1 MYIRVTGTPN
11 SPRRAVKVVE
21 SIRDG
26 FTVRQVIVKHIGIAS
41 DESEIDK
48 LKQLGQEFIAH
59 EQLRRE
65 KSTGQLSLFGDE
77 TPQERLDAIQNQP
90 AKKRGRKPL
99 TNLED
104 LTDNDT
110 VILKNLV
117 EEQRII
123 DGLHEIGGHIFSK
136 LGYDKILSGKKNV
149 ELLRDIVLMRI
160 ANPGSKF
167 KAQRLLAN
175 RFARA
180 HDLDAIYR
188 MMDKL
193 FPKIGEIK
201 AKTFQRAQELIPES
215 IDILFFD
222 CTTLYFESTDTDD
235 LRRFGYSKDH
245 RFNTTQVVLAMAT
258 NSDGLPLGYEL
269 FEGNKAEVGTLL
281 ACLDSWKKQFNIGT
295 VCFVAD
301 RAMMSEA
308 NLAAL
313 DAQGYQYVVAAKLRS
328 MSGELKSEILSET
341 NYNATQLGDELAWTG
356 EFSYKDRRLVVSYKK
371 SRARRDAIQR
381 KQVLNKINKT
391 LGSEGSTQKL
401 ITNQG
406 VKKYTKTGESKT
418 ILDEVKIAE
427 DMAWDGLHGVITNIK
442 DASHATII
450 SRYARLWKIEE
461 SFRLNKHTL
470 SMRPIFHFKT
480 ERIHTHIAICY
491 MAFAV
496 LRHMEYIV
504 NLTQKISPQ
513 FILEEL
519 MEVQSSILKDTVTG
533 KQYRMPG
540 RFSQTASKI
549 YKAFNIVKDR
559 NIKAIVTK

>member
-1 MYIRVTGTPN
+1 MFIRVTGTPN

-21 SIRDG
+21 SMREG
-26 FTVRQVIVKHIGIAS
+26 FRVKQVIVQHIGIAS

-65 KSTGQLSLFGDE
+65 KATGQISLFGEEAPKD
-77 TPQERLDAIQNQP
+77 RLEAIQNQP

-99 TNLED
+99 TKLEE
-104 LTDNDT
+104 LAENDT
-110 VILKNLV
+110 VTLKNLV

-123 DGLHEIGGHIFSK
+123 DGLHEIGGHVFSQ
-136 LGYDKILSGKKNV
+136 LGYDQIFPGKKDV
-149 ELLRDIVLMRI
+149 DLLCDIVLMRI

-167 KAQRLLAN
+167 KAQRFLSN
-175 RFARA
+175 RFART

-201 AKTFQRAQELIPES
+201 AKTFQRAQTLIPET

-222 CTTLYFESTDTDD
+222 CTTLYFESTDTDE

-245 RFNTTQVVLAMAT
+245 RFNTTQVVLALAT
-258 NSDGLPLGYEL
+258 NRDGLPLGYEL

-281 ACLDSWKKQFNIGT
+281 SCLDSWKKQFDIGS

-301 RAMMSEA
+301 RAMMSET
-308 NLAAL
+308 NLSQL
-313 DAQGYQYVVAAKLRS
+313 DAQGCQYVVAAKLRS
-328 MSGELKSEILSET
+328 MSDELKSEILAEHH
-341 NYNATQLGDELAWTG
+341 YNTALIGDELAWTG
-356 EFSYKDRRLVVSYKK
+356 EFSYKKRRLIVSYKK
-371 SRARRDAIQR
+371 SRAKRDANLREQI
-381 KQVLNKINKT
+381 LNKINKT
-391 LGSEGSTQKL
+391 LGAEGDTQKL
-401 ITNQG
+401 ITNKG
-406 VKKYTKTGESKT
+406 VKKYTKSEESIT
-418 ILDEVKIAE
+418 ALDEVKIAE

-442 DASHATII
+442 EASHATII
-450 SRYARLWKIEE
+450 SRYSRLWKIEE

-480 ERIHTHIAICY
+480 ERIHAHIAICY

-504 NLTQKISPQ
+504 NLTQKITPQ

-519 MEVQSSILKDTVTG
+519 MEVQSSILKDIVTG

-549 YKAFNIVKDR
+549 YKAFNLVKDR
-559 NIKAIVTK
+559 QIKAIVTK